1 MKGGVGGA
9 GETPRTRSR
18 RLTGPKSFHHSSSS
32 KRRGDASGHDG
43 KGSRERGRRKL
54 SAGVKRGGGGNGDV
68 SSAGAF
74 APDPF
79 AGVGV
84 EELAESWME
93 MHDTDGD
100 GKLSLHELQASQE
113 AGMGGGAGG
122 L

>member
-1 MKGGVGGA
+1 M
-9 GETPRTRSR
+9 
-18 RLTGPKSFHHSSSS
+18 
-32 KRRGDASGHDG
+32 
-43 KGSRERGRRKL
+43 
-54 SAGVKRGGGGNGDV
+54 

-113 AGMGGGAGG
+113 AGMGGAGG
-122 L
+122 GEGKGGGGGIGGMGGDGGGAVVEEVVDVGDVLRSALG